1 MKFDNVDDDDD
12 DDDDDTNNNNSSRLR
27 KQEDVPTGEERL
39 YRVSLSI
46 TQHASATKL
55 QMLTEEFA
63 SDLGSGLLGEKGDR
77 PSFVNSN
84 QCTKV
89 KKTLG

>member
-1 MKFDNVDDDDD
+1 M
-12 DDDDDTNNNNSSRLR
+12 R
-27 KQEDVPTGEERL
+27 KYEDLPTGQGRL

-63 SDLGSGLLGEKGDR
+63 SDRGSGLRGEEGNR
-77 PSFVNSN
+77 PFFVLSN
-84 QCTKV
+84 QCIKV